1 MKGLRLLIALVCF
14 SIAGAAFYFQG
25 DGVPK
30 ITLSGAV
37 LQPMGPGHALTL
49 TIDNPGWSERLIEVS
64 TDDTGPAMLTS
75 GAPVLGIPAES
86 TPSFAMDG
94 VHAMV
99 MGLGDM
105 EDGRLVPVRLAFERG
120 GEITTRARVST
131 AMMMDHSAPFD
142 VPADEPAPKLRVTVT
157 PHGSGWNVLAEVQD
171 FTFSKSAVDGP
182 HQPGIGHA
190 HLYLNGLKLQRMYGP
205 EARIGALPP
214 GAYEVR
220 VTINTN
226 DHLVYSVDG
235 LPVTAAAEITVD

>member
-30 ITLSGAV
+30 ISLSDAV
-37 LQPMGPGHALTL
+37 LQPMGAGHALTL
-49 TIDNPGWSERLIEVS
+49 KIDNPGWSERLIEVS

-75 GAPVLGIPAES
+75 GAPVLGLPAES
-86 TPSFAMDG
+86 SPSLAMDG
-94 VHAMV
+94 VHAMI
-99 MGLGDM
+99 MGLGDV
-105 EDGRLVPVRLAFERG
+105 EDGRLVPVRLMFERG
-120 GEITTRARVST
+120 GEIITRARVDTT
-131 AMMMDHSAPFD
+131 AMMDHSTAFN
-142 VPADEPAPKLRVTVT
+142 VPPGEPAPKLSITVT

-214 GAYEVR
+214 GTYEVR
-220 VTINTN
+220 VTVNTN
-226 DHLVYSVDG
+226 DHRAYSVNG
-235 LPVTAAAEITVD
+235 TPVTAAAEITVD